1 MNADDVNCPKYFLS
15 LTTLRNL
22 MIVILSSRSPVHDGG
37 EDAGL
42 LRIKLFAGH
51 VPRVAWV
58 NLLPKGGSLGHDL
71 LDDVLAVHLHGG
83 VVLLARHLGLA
94 NCGETV
100 VLLSW

>member
-51 VPRVAWV
+51 VPRVARV
-58 NLLPKGGSLGHDL
+58 NLLPEGGSLGHDL